1 MSKRNEGGIRNRDP
15 LAGGIRHLEDEK
27 PFLRT
32 VAGTDPASGGREAFS
47 TVEVEAMSRTLSPS
61 THQLYGLARVAA
73 AWGLPRSTYYA
84 RRDRRNHPGEP
95 RKRGPKT
102 PFTDAELTGRIR
114 QEIAASPFTGE
125 GHRKFWAR
133 LRVAGVR
140 TSKARVLRLMREAQ
154 LLAPQR
160 QAAPVARKA
169 HTGTI
174 TTDRPN
180 QMWGIDATATV
191 TLDDGAVTVFAA
203 IDHCTAD
210 CVGIHAA
217 KRATRFEA
225 LDPIRQG
232 LKEYF
237 AGFHADAA
245 AGLRLRHD
253 HGSQFM
259 SDDFQNEIR
268 FLGIVSSPAFVREPE
283 GNGCIERFF
292 KTLKEQLLWVRH
304 FRSIPELVRALQD
317 FRALYNQ
324 HWLIERLGFQSPA
337 QARQRLA
344 IESAA

>member
-1 MSKRNEGGIRNRDP
+1 
-15 LAGGIRHLEDEK
+15 
-27 PFLRT
+27 
-32 VAGTDPASGGREAFS
+32 
-47 TVEVEAMSRTLSPS
+47 MSRTLSPS

-304 FRSIPELVRALQD
+304 FRSIPELLRALQD
-317 FRALYNQ
+317 FRALYN
-324 HWLIERLGFQSPA
+324 
-337 QARQRLA
+337 
-344 IESAA
+344 

>member
-1 MSKRNEGGIRNRDP
+1 
-15 LAGGIRHLEDEK
+15 
-27 PFLRT
+27 
-32 VAGTDPASGGREAFS
+32 
-47 TVEVEAMSRTLSPS
+47 MSRTLSPS

-73 AWGLPRSTYYA
+73 AWELPRSTYYA
-84 RRDRRNHPGEP
+84 RRDRRNHPAEP

-174 TTDRPN
+174 PTDRPN

-324 HWLIERLGFQSPA
+324 HWLIECLGFQSPA

>member
-1 MSKRNEGGIRNRDP
+1 
-15 LAGGIRHLEDEK
+15 
-27 PFLRT
+27 
-32 VAGTDPASGGREAFS
+32 
-47 TVEVEAMSRTLSPS
+47 MSRTLSPS

-84 RRDRRNHPGEP
+84 QRDRRNHP
-95 RKRGPKT
+95 
-102 PFTDAELTGRIR
+102 ELTGRIR

-292 KTLKEQLLWVRH
+292 KTLKEQLLWVVTFAL
-304 FRSIPELVRALQD
+304 FRNWFELFRTFALSII
-317 FRALYNQ
+317 NT
-324 HWLIERLGFQSPA
+324 G
-337 QARQRLA
+337 
-344 IESAA
+344 

>member
-1 MSKRNEGGIRNRDP
+1 
-15 LAGGIRHLEDEK
+15 
-27 PFLRT
+27 
-32 VAGTDPASGGREAFS
+32 
-47 TVEVEAMSRTLSPS
+47 MSRTLSPS

-84 RRDRRNHPGEP
+84 RRDRRNHPAEP

-114 QEIAASPFTGE
+114 ELRPRRLLGK
-125 GHRKFWAR
+125 RKFWAR

-344 IESAA
+344 IESAT